1 MYSIQEQFKT
11 DALAQM
17 NDRVLDAQRIAGNI
31 LELSREIG
39 VLNVRT
45 TKASAEHLAG
55 AMQKLLGASNP
66 GEFMQLAAS
75 AMQPDMQL
83 WTGYVT
89 QLQGIAG
96 KVNLPAN
103 PLLTPMTTL
112 LAPLA
117 VAAPR
122 VTWPTPAAT
131 APDADVQTAP
141 AVETPAVPEEAQL
154 AAAIAEV
161 PATPPPAAVPYAVG
175 LEEDT
180 PDTPDTAKASQP
192 AAAGTPV
199 ETVEAIKEVAEA
211 MSGANKTP
219 PVVMAASTPPAEAP
233 AVPEIKVERKNAV
246 AQSGRKPIAPP
257 AAKKAATPVRSA
269 SNRARKG

>member
-17 NDRVLDAQRIAGNI
+17 NSRVLDAQRVAGNI
-31 LELSREIG
+31 LDLSREIG

-55 AMQKLLGASNP
+55 AMQKLLSASNP

-75 AMQPDMQL
+75 ALQPDMQL
-83 WTGYVT
+83 WTGYIT
-89 QLQGIAG
+89 QLHGIAG

-117 VAAPR
+117 AAAPQ

-131 APDADVQTAP
+131 APEAAVQTAP
-141 AVETPAVPEEAQL
+141 AVEAPAVPEEAQL
-154 AAAIAEV
+154 EAAIADV
-161 PATPPPAAVPYAVG
+161 PAAPPPAAVPYAVG
-175 LEEDT
+175 LEEAT
-180 PDTPDTAKASQP
+180 PDTPEASQP
-192 AAAGTPV
+192 AAASTPP

-211 MSGANKTP
+211 MSGAHKAP

-233 AVPEIKVERKNAV
+233 AVPEIKVVHKNADTH
-246 AQSGRKPIAPP
+246 SGRKQVAPP
-257 AAKKAATPVRSA
+257 AAKKGAAPVRSG

>member
-17 NDRVLDAQRIAGNI
+17 NSRVLDAQRIAGNI
-31 LELSREIG
+31 LDLSREIG

-55 AMQKLLGASNP
+55 AMQKLLSASNP

-75 AMQPDMQL
+75 ALQPDMQL

-112 LAPLA
+112 LAPLTTG
-117 VAAPR
+117 VPQ

-131 APDADVQTAP
+131 APEAAP
-141 AVETPAVPEEAQL
+141 AVQTPAVPEEAQL
-154 AAAIAEV
+154 AAIADV
-161 PATPPPAAVPYAVG
+161 PAAPPLAAVPYAVG
-175 LEEDT
+175 LEEET
-180 PDTPDTAKASQP
+180 PDAPDTAEASQP
-192 AAAGTPV
+192 AASTPP

-211 MSGANKTP
+211 MSGTNKAP
-219 PVVMAASTPPAEAP
+219 PVVMAASTPPAAAP
-233 AVPEIKVERKNAV
+233 AVPEIKVVRKNAI
-246 AQSGRKPIAPP
+246 AHSGRKPVAPP
-257 AAKKAATPVRSA
+257 AAKKAPAPVRSA

>member
-17 NDRVLDAQRIAGNI
+17 NGRVLDAQRIAGNI
-31 LELSREIG
+31 LDLSREIG

-55 AMQKLLGASNP
+55 AMQKLLSASNP

-96 KVNLPAN
+96 KVSLPAS
-103 PLLTPMTTL
+103 PLLAPITTL

-117 VAAPR
+117 AAVPK
-122 VTWPTPAAT
+122 VTWPTAAAT
-131 APDADVQTAP
+131 APEDAVQTAP
-141 AVETPAVPEEAQL
+141 AVEAPAVPEEAQL
-154 AAAIAEV
+154 EAAIADV
-161 PATPPPAAVPYAVG
+161 PAAPPPAAVPYAVG
-175 LEEDT
+175 MEEET
-180 PDTPDTAKASQP
+180 PDTPDTAEASPP
-192 AAAGTPV
+192 AAASTPP

-211 MSGANKTP
+211 MSGTHKAP
-219 PVVMAASTPPAEAP
+219 PAVMAASTPPAEAP
-233 AVPEIKVERKNAV
+233 AVPEIKVVHKNAV
-246 AQSGRKPIAPP
+246 AQSGRKQVAPP
-257 AAKKAATPVRSA
+257 AAKKAAVPVRSA
-269 SNRARKG
+269 PNRARKG

>member
-17 NDRVLDAQRIAGNI
+17 NGRVRDAQRIAGNI
-31 LELSREIG
+31 LDLSREIG
-39 VLNVRT
+39 VLNLRT
-45 TKASAEHLAG
+45 TRASAEHVTG

-83 WTGYVT
+83 WTGYIT

-96 KVNLPAN
+96 KANLPAS
-103 PLLTPMTTL
+103 PLLAPITTL

-117 VAAPR
+117 AATPH
-122 VTWPTPAAT
+122 VTWPPAAT
-131 APDADVQTAP
+131 APEAAVQAAP

-154 AAAIAEV
+154 EAAIADV
-161 PATPPPAAVPYAVG
+161 PAAPPPAAVPYAVG
-175 LEEDT
+175 LEEET
-180 PDTPDTAKASQP
+180 PEASQP
-192 AAAGTPV
+192 AAAATPAASTPP

-211 MSGANKTP
+211 MSGAHKAP
-219 PVVMAASTPPAEAP
+219 PVVMAASTPPVEAP
-233 AVPEIKVERKNAV
+233 PVPEIKVVRKNAV
-246 AQSGRKPIAPP
+246 AQSGRKQVAPP
-257 AAKKAATPVRSA
+257 AAKKAAAPVRSA